1 MREIAKHPVK
11 PDNINSHNSSDEV
24 ERTAQEKKVYDFS
37 GILWKEI
44 TRINFLK
51 FRFFELMMG
60 PISNITTRNIMLRCI
75 SVRKIKIKDIL
86 LCYSFRLLLVSC

>member
-37 GILWKEI
+37 GIL
-44 TRINFLK
+44 
-51 FRFFELMMG
+51 
-60 PISNITTRNIMLRCI
+60 
-75 SVRKIKIKDIL
+75 
-86 LCYSFRLLLVSC
+86 